1 MAQTIMVVEDE
12 ASMRGMIVDYLTA
25 IGYQVFGVADGLAA
39 VQQASQLKPELI
51 LLDIMLPG
59 MDGYEVVRK
68 IRRDSAVP
76 IIMLTARAEEAD
88 KLIGLELGADDYL
101 TKPFSIREL
110 AARIRAVFRRMGMV
124 SATTGQAGFLR
135 YGPFQLDQ
143 AKRQLILHG
152 LPVGLTAVQF
162 DIVARMLRQPGRV
175 FTRAELLDTVAEG
188 INSEAYERT
197 IDAHIK
203 NIRKA
208 IEPDPVAPRYI
219 LTLRNAGYKFA
230 ELSAAE
236 LSAQEAEHGI

>member
-1 MAQTIMVVEDE
+1 MAQTILVVEDE
-12 ASMRGMIVDYLTA
+12 DSMRGMIMDYLTA
-25 IGYQVFGVADGLAA
+25 IGYDVAGAADGLAA
-39 VQQASQLKPELI
+39 IKQFMSKPPDLV

-68 IRRDSAVP
+68 IRQKSLVP
-76 IIMLTARAEEAD
+76 IILLTARAEEAD

-110 AARIRAVFRRMGMV
+110 AARIRALFRRVGLAGIA
-124 SATTGQAGFLR
+124 SAASEVLH
-135 YGPFQLDQ
+135 YGPFVLDH
-143 AKRQLILHG
+143 AKRQLTLSG
-152 LPVGLTAVQF
+152 RELPLTAVQF
-162 DIVARMLRQPGRV
+162 EIVSRMLRQPGRV

-208 IEPDPVAPRYI
+208 IEPDPAEPRYI
-219 LTLRNAGYKFA
+219 ITLRNAGYKFA
-230 ELSAAE
+230 ELP
-236 LSAQEAEHGI
+236 LHGSGSQGGQP